1 MVIPTAFDHV
11 AAAAQKR
18 ANPVAEEVRS
28 LAGALVFCGLE
39 SSHEDVKNDEE
50 VTMLVRRSVAAKK
63 ELVDKIQMMY
73 FSNAEATFFNETEL
87 RKAIDSYDVSMAVK
101 PIIHREKRWNL
112 WGGLYYAG
120 TIYTTIGYGDL
131 AATTFWGRLFTMIY
145 ALVGIPMVI
154 TILNDW
160 GTIMFQIV
168 DMVWRKNFR
177 SLIHPIKNL
186 FRSQKHGDSQE
197 NICDNSPPLTE
208 KLSGDPDA
216 AEPIPFYLVIIVLV
230 FWMLLCCGVFSLFEE
245 WTFFEALY
253 FFFISLTTIGFG
265 DITPGHS
272 VAVANFL
279 LILIGLS
286 VVSMSINV
294 LQMQLEIL
302 FARVVKSI
310 DNDFKMNLSVSAE
323 ENKKTASLDQ
333 RGDVERGPSELRP
346 RKELDV
352 VKQYGKN
359 MNSSDRFLMRF
370 MSHHQKKMLNEK
382 FEDRAKMRNKWTQ
395 TAKQIK
401 VASVQTADKYDDFLR
416 FVPETEEEEVQPKS
430 RITTKRLYIYNTGE

>member
-1 MVIPTAFDHV
+1 
-11 AAAAQKR
+11 
-18 ANPVAEEVRS
+18 
-28 LAGALVFCGLE
+28 
-39 SSHEDVKNDEE
+39 
-50 VTMLVRRSVAAKK
+50 
-63 ELVDKIQMMY
+63 
-73 FSNAEATFFNETEL
+73 
-87 RKAIDSYDVSMAVK
+87 
-101 PIIHREKRWNL
+101 
-112 WGGLYYAG
+112 
-120 TIYTTIGYGDL
+120 
-131 AATTFWGRLFTMIY
+131 
-145 ALVGIPMVI
+145 
-154 TILNDW
+154 
-160 GTIMFQIV
+160 
-168 DMVWRKNFR
+168 
-177 SLIHPIKNL
+177 
-186 FRSQKHGDSQE
+186 
-197 NICDNSPPLTE
+197 
-208 KLSGDPDA
+208 
-216 AEPIPFYLVIIVLV
+216 
-230 FWMLLCCGVFSLFEE
+230 MLLCCAVFSFFEE

-302 FARVVKSI
+302 FAKVVKSI

-323 ENKKTASLDQ
+323 ENKKTASLDD

-346 RKELDV
+346 RKGILELDV
-352 VKQYGKN
+352 MKQYGKT

-416 FVPETEEEEVQPKS
+416 FAPEPEEEEVQPKS

>member
-1 MVIPTAFDHV
+1 MESNLRKKLKKKARGKY
-11 AAAAQKR
+11 AQLSPGL
-18 ANPVAEEVRS
+18 NCS

-120 TIYTTIGYGDL
+120 TIYTTIDEEANFYAFEGYGDL

-216 AEPIPFYLVIIVLV
+216 AEPIPFYLVI
-230 FWMLLCCGVFSLFEE
+230 
-245 WTFFEALY
+245 
-253 FFFISLTTIGFG
+253 IGFG

-401 VASVQTADKYDDFLR
+401 VVASVQTADKYDDFLR

>member
-1 MVIPTAFDHV
+1 
-11 AAAAQKR
+11 
-18 ANPVAEEVRS
+18 
-28 LAGALVFCGLE
+28 
-39 SSHEDVKNDEE
+39 
-50 VTMLVRRSVAAKK
+50 
-63 ELVDKIQMMY
+63 
-73 FSNAEATFFNETEL
+73 
-87 RKAIDSYDVSMAVK
+87 
-101 PIIHREKRWNL
+101 
-112 WGGLYYAG
+112 
-120 TIYTTIGYGDL
+120 
-131 AATTFWGRLFTMIY
+131 
-145 ALVGIPMVI
+145 
-154 TILNDW
+154 
-160 GTIMFQIV
+160 
-168 DMVWRKNFR
+168 
-177 SLIHPIKNL
+177 
-186 FRSQKHGDSQE
+186 
-197 NICDNSPPLTE
+197 
-208 KLSGDPDA
+208 
-216 AEPIPFYLVIIVLV
+216 
-230 FWMLLCCGVFSLFEE
+230 MLLCCAVFSFFEE

-323 ENKKTASLDQ
+323 ENKKTASLDS

-346 RKELDV
+346 RKDIPELDV
-352 VKQYGKN
+352 VKQYGKT

-401 VASVQTADKYDDFLR
+401 VASVQTAHKYDDLLR
-416 FVPETEEEEVQPKS
+416 FAPEPEEEEEVQPKS